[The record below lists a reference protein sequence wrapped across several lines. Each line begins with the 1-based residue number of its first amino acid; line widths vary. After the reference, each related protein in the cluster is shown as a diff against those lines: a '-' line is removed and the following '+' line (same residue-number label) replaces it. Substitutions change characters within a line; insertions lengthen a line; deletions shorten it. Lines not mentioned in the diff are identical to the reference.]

1 MSRIATYLIN
11 LCYRIGSTGAVKSGQ
26 LGGNED
32 TFMPI
37 FPADTLGF
45 AVAIQTKLGIE
56 IHFVKNGPS
65 PT

>member
-11 LCYRIGSTGAVKSGQ
+11 LFYRTGSTRAVQSGQ

-37 FPADTLGF
+37 FSVDALSF
-45 AVAIQTKLGIE
+45 AEPI
-56 IHFVKNGPS
+56 
-65 PT
+65 